1 MKAVIL
7 CGGKGT
13 RLQEA
18 TGGIQPKPM
27 VEVGGRP
34 ILWHIM
40 KLYAHFGIK
49 EFVLCLGHLG
59 KQIKDYFLHYEPM
72 NNDFTLRLGR
82 SDSIRYHNTHPETDW
97 TVTLAD
103 TGEDTMTGARL
114 ALVRKYVGDET
125 FMFTY
130 GDGVADIDLNKL
142 LEFHRAHGKV
152 ATVTGVRPSGR
163 FGRLNIDGELVVDFE
178 EKPVGENGYINGG
191 FLVLEP
197 KIFDYVSEDPGC
209 IFERA
214 PMENLVKDRQLM
226 VFRHE
231 GFWQCMDTYR
241 DLLLLQEAWQA
252 GAPWRLWED

>member
-18 TGGIQPKPM
+18 TGGLKPKPM

-40 KLYAHFGIK
+40 KTYAHHGIR

-59 KQIKDYFLHYEPM
+59 NHIKDYFLHYEAM
-72 NNDFTLRLGR
+72 NSDFTVRLGR
-82 SDSIRYHNTHPETDW
+82 TESLTYHKTHPENDW

-103 TGEDTMTGARL
+103 TGQEVMTGARL
-114 ALVRKYVGDET
+114 ARVRRYLGDEP

-130 GDGVADIDLNKL
+130 GDGVADIDIQAL
-142 LEFHRAHGKV
+142 LAFHRSHGKI
-152 ATVTGVRPSGR
+152 ATVTGVLPMGR
-163 FGRLNIDGELVVDFE
+163 FGRLNIEQDAVVAFE
-178 EKPVGENGYINGG
+178 EKPVGEQGYINGG
-191 FLVLEP
+191 FFVLEP
-197 KIFDYVSEDPGC
+197 GIFDYLSEDPSC
-209 IFERA
+209 IFERDPLEGLA
-214 PMENLVKDRQLM
+214 RDGQLM
-226 VFRHE
+226 VFRHD

-241 DLLLLQEAWQA
+241 DLLLLEQLWAS
-252 GAPWRLWED
+252 GAPWRIWE